1 MCWSR
6 ECYQPNKNHRML
18 PSYSRYITA
27 NLHFNALPVFVNLQ
41 LGLVSGSIRTVR
53 RNARTVDE
61 DYVNRNKCQ
70 VDYQNE
76 AAMCYL
82 GGYIR
87 SNGLDQSCSCIIVDY
102 LTDNTRLTRFENRNA
117 KVCERRMDG

>member
-1 MCWSR
+1 
-6 ECYQPNKNHRML
+6 ML
-18 PSYSRYITA
+18 PSYSRYIKA

-61 DYVNRNKCQ
+61 DYVNRNKRQ

-76 AAMCYL
+76 AAMCYP

-87 SNGLDQSCSCIIVDY
+87 SNALDQSCSCIIVDY

-117 KVCERRMDG
+117 KVCERRLDG